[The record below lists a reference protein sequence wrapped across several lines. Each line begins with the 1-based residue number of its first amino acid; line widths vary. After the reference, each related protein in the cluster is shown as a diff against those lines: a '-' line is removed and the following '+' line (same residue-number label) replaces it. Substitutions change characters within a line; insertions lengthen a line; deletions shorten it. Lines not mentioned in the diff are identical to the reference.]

1 MQENSKIKAILF
13 DLDDTLLDGRTAQ
26 NNAIE
31 DFKGFFPVFKKFEK
45 NNLQEKWR
53 DITMRHYDTYQ
64 QGLIT
69 FRESRI
75 RRMKELFILVN
86 EDISAEEAY
95 DRFLIYKQLYEKNW
109 VAFTD
114 AIEVLEE
121 LKKKYKLGIITNGD
135 SIQQRE
141 KIEKIGI
148 EKYFDQI
155 TISSEVGHAKPDK
168 EIFRVTCDKLNV
180 NPEEC
185 VMVGDKFRVDVEGGR
200 NFGITSIW
208 ANRKKENIDYDL
220 QISSLKDLSK
230 FI

>member
-26 NNAIE
+26 NKAIE
-31 DFKGFFPVFKKFEK
+31 DFKESFPVLKKYEK
-45 NNLQEKWR
+45 ENLQEKWR
-53 DITMRHYDTYQ
+53 DITMKHYDTYQ

-75 RRMKELFILVN
+75 RRMKELFLLVN
-86 EDISAEEAY
+86 EDISSEEAY

-135 SIQQRE
+135 SVQQRE

-148 EKYFDQI
+148 KKYFDQI

-180 NPEEC
+180 KPEEC

-200 NFGITSIW
+200 NFGIRSIW
-208 ANRKKENIDYDL
+208 ANRKNENIDYDL
-220 QISSLKDLSK
+220 QIHRLKDLK
-230 FI
+230 RFI